1 MEKKLK
7 HLDMIQSVIT
17 RMAGNSFYIKGWCVT
32 VVATILGLA
41 SKDSNKKFI
50 AVVYY
55 PILMFWIID
64 GYFLFQEKLFRRLF
78 DDVRK
83 TDEENIDFSM
93 NTRSYKGKG
102 ANWLGAMFS
111 HTLFIFYG
119 IMFVATLIA
128 MAILSDIL

>member
-7 HLDMIQSVIT
+7 HLDLIQGVIT
-17 RMAGNSFYIKGWCVT
+17 RMAGNSFYLKGWCVT
-32 VVATILGLA
+32 VVAAILGLA
-41 SKDSNKKFI
+41 SKDSNKKLL

-55 PILMFWIID
+55 PIIMFWIID
-64 GYFLFQEKLFRRLF
+64 GYFLFQEKLYRRLF

-93 NTRSYKGKG
+93 DTRPYKGKET
-102 ANWLGAMFS
+102 NWLGAMFS

-119 IMFVATLIA
+119 IMFLATLIA
-128 MAILSDIL
+128 MLILSGVV

>member
-17 RMAGNSFYIKGWCVT
+17 RMAGNSFYVKGWCVT
-32 VVATILGLA
+32 VVAAILGLA

-55 PILMFWIID
+55 PIIMFWIID

-78 DDVRK
+78 NDVRK
-83 TDEENIDFSM
+83 VDEEDIDFSM
-93 NTRSYKGKG
+93 DNQAYKGKEVD
-102 ANWLGAMFS
+102 WLSAMFS
-111 HTLFIFYG
+111 HTLLIFYG
-119 IMFVATLIA
+119 IMFVATLIT
-128 MAILSDIL
+128 MLILSDVL

>member
-17 RMAGNSFYIKGWCVT
+17 RMAGNSFYVKGWCVT
-32 VVATILGLA
+32 VVAAILGLA

-55 PILMFWIID
+55 PIIMFWIID

-78 DDVRK
+78 NDVRK
-83 TDEENIDFSM
+83 VDEENIDFLM
-93 NTRSYKGKG
+93 DTQPYKGKKIS
-102 ANWLGAMFS
+102 WLRAMFS
-111 HTLFIFYG
+111 HTLLIFYG

-128 MAILSDIL
+128 MLIL

>member
-32 VVATILGLA
+32 VVAAILGLA

-64 GYFLFQEKLFRRLF
+64 AYFLLQEKLFRRLF
-78 DDVRK
+78 NEVRK
-83 TDEENIDFSM
+83 VDEESIDFSM
-93 NTRSYKGKG
+93 DTQAYKGKG

-111 HTLFIFYG
+111 HTLLIFYG

-128 MAILSDIL
+128 MSILSGIL